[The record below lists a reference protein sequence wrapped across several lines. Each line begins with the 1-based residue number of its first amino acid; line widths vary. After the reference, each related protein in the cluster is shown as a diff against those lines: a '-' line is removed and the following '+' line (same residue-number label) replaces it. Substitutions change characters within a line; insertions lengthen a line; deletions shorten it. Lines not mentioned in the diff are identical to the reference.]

1 MQAQGPAQNLSSVS
15 VAVLLLFYLFTK
27 CEAVHLAGSF
37 RYQSHLQ
44 GAMCDQDHLPKSL
57 LMLGTPTCPKYP
69 LRTGCPVATQGGLS
83 SAPSRYQTLS
93 LPAEGP
99 ADIADPLPPAGAAH
113 SGLPQGQDLSLHCGA
128 PGTRVPSG
136 KGQVSPLFSRGAALP
151 LSPMPQSSGL
161 PRRLWMQSSFLAS
174 PGLGW
179 ALGRSFNGGTSG
191 TCALH

>member
-1 MQAQGPAQNLSSVS
+1 MIWNQA
-15 VAVLLLFYLFTK
+15 
-27 CEAVHLAGSF
+27 
-37 RYQSHLQ
+37 
-44 GAMCDQDHLPKSL
+44 HLPKSL
-57 LMLGTPTCPKYP
+57 LMPGTPTCPKYP
-69 LRTGCPVATQGGLS
+69 LRTGCPVATQGGLP
-83 SAPSRYQTLS
+83 SAPSRHQTLS

-113 SGLPQGQDLSLHCGA
+113 SGLPQGQDLSLHCGT

-161 PRRLWMQSSFLAS
+161 EALRMQSSFLAWAG
-174 PGLGW
+174 PGW